1 MPLVVFK
8 TDSGVEEKNLDLQTS
23 TIERYVGRKMTFC
36 YYQEIDETTTFAG
49 LKTTTEPIVYC
60 FCKMV
65 NEEPVDLTAQDLIQQ
80 LSKKPEL
87 IPDTV

>member
-8 TDSGVEEKNLDLQTS
+8 TDYGVSEKHLDLTTS
-23 TIERYVGRKMTFC
+23 TIERYVGRNMTFC

-49 LKTTTEPIVYC
+49 LKTTTEPIVYS
-60 FCKMV
+60 FCKLV
-65 NEEPVDLTAQDLIQQ
+65 NEEPVDLTVEDWLKQW
-80 LSKKPEL
+80 SKKPEL